1 MMAKQHL
8 SLVLTVSAVAT
19 AIACGTPPPPA
30 NQPSGDIIPLTT
42 PSATGPTPAPKAT
55 TSSAPEASAPAAS
68 ASAAKPPRP
77 VSAGAPMVV
86 SEGEK
91 EVTSAYSVSGGII
104 RIGGAAELSIPREAL
119 PEMYGFTF
127 ALNTGKTMLK
137 ITPYKGQLGDIYRLF
152 IFKEDASTQAINL
165 ASGGG
170 PFVLKLPIKGAK
182 TANLVVGTADN
193 GKAKYTIV
201 APKSVLTADTGNTGV
216 FELNNLPGEA
226 ILHLTSA
233 PPTP

>member
-8 SLVLTVSAVAT
+8 SLVLTMSAVAA

-42 PSATGPTPAPKAT
+42 PSATGPAATPKAT

-68 ASAAKPPRP
+68 ASAKPPRP

-104 RIGGAAELSIPREAL
+104 RIGGVAELDIPREAL

-127 ALNTGKTMLK
+127 ALNAGKTMLK
-137 ITPYKGQLGDIYRLF
+137 ITPYKGQLGDAYRLF
-152 IFKEDASTQAINL
+152 IFKEDASTQAVNL

-170 PFVLKLPIKGAK
+170 PFVIKLPIKGAK
-182 TANLVVGTADN
+182 TANLVVATADN

-226 ILHLTSA
+226 VLHLTSA